1 MRTKI
6 INAQL
11 AEATAAVKGLIQ
23 KDSLNPFSRVR
34 LDAVGP
40 NVSLTGSNGDMQ
52 VEYRVEGETSADGTL
67 VLPGAMFCRF
77 VDAMPTGP
85 IEIDGEAGKKVKISG
100 GEGVTF
106 RLAAADTM
114 DYPVMAGP
122 KAGCTAFDIEAF
134 VLKEMLRKV
143 KFAAAAD
150 GSERAHLCGVNVKM
164 KDWKLEM
171 TATDGRQLA
180 HVEKDLQE
188 SYTGPNAPHARGD
201 ARAPREASFDIILA
215 NKTVNA
221 LFGLLDDN
229 RGEPVTI
236 KADAK
241 AIRITAASWS
251 MTSKVVAGAYPA
263 WNNVVPKDA
272 NHTAKI
278 GRTAFL
284 EALGRA
290 ALAAGDNKAVKM
302 WLKNGA
308 ATFEA
313 RNDISEAK
321 TMIAKCEIGDEGC
334 WSFLFN
340 PKLLKDALDVID
352 DDDFTLSFREDAG
365 GPILLKC
372 SIPWL
377 AVTMPLRIG

>member
-1 MRTKI
+1 MKTEITK
-6 INAQL
+6 AQL
-11 AEATAAVKGLIQ
+11 AVANGAVKGLIA
-23 KDSLNPFSRVR
+23 KDGLSPFSRIR
-34 LDAVGP
+34 LDVVGP
-40 NVSLTGSNGDMQ
+40 NISLTGSNGDMQ
-52 VEYRVEGETSADGTL
+52 IEYRVEGKTSADGTL
-67 VLPGAMFCRF
+67 ALPGGLLGRF
-77 VDAMPTGP
+77 VDAMPAGAV
-85 IEIDGEAGKKVKISG
+85 EIDGEAGKKVKISG

-106 RLAAADTM
+106 RLAAADAL

-122 KAGCTAFDIEAF
+122 KAGCVGFDIEAL

-150 GSERAHLCGVNVKM
+150 GSGRAHLCGVNVKM

-188 SYTGPNAPHARGD
+188 SYTGPKAPNGGNN
-201 ARAPREASFDIILA
+201 PSFDIILA
-215 NKTVNA
+215 NKTVNE
-221 LFGLLDDN
+221 LFGLLDD
-229 RGEPVTI
+229 GEETVTI
-236 KADAK
+236 QADVKAV
-241 AIRITAASWS
+241 RITSDSWN
-251 MTSKVVAGAYPA
+251 MTAKVVDGTYPA

-290 ALAAGDNKAVKM
+290 ALAAGDNNAVKVS
-302 WLKNGA
+302 LKDGL

-313 RNDISEAK
+313 KGDLAAAK
-321 TMIAKCEIGDEGC
+321 TETARCAIEDGGKTAFHI
-334 WSFLFN
+334 N

-352 DDDFTLSFREDAG
+352 DDDFTLSFREEAG

>member
-1 MRTKI
+1 MKTT
-6 INAQL
+6 INSAQL
-11 AEATAAVKGLIQ
+11 AKATAAVKGLIQ
-23 KDSLNPFSRVR
+23 KDSLNPFSKVR

-114 DYPVMAGP
+114 NYPVMAGP

-143 KFAAAAD
+143 KFATATD

-180 HVEKDLQE
+180 HVERDLQE
-188 SYTGPNAPHARGD
+188 NYTGPKAPDNGVKN
-201 ARAPREASFDIILA
+201 PSFDIILA

-221 LFGLLDDN
+221 LFGLLDDAE
-229 RGEPVTI
+229 EPVTI
-236 KADAK
+236 QADAK

-290 ALAAGDNKAVKM
+290 ALAAGDDKAVKM

-352 DDDFTLSFREDAG
+352 DDDFTFSFREEAG